1 MVFTCRGY
9 WQAAGAERFQRTT
22 IGAGVSKPGGAAA
35 LAAVVAAVWL
45 VYIVPLP
52 HYDIEVF
59 LRAGGAVGHGRDP
72 YPPPGSAEISSGFAY
87 VYPYL
92 VAFGFVPLSWLG
104 RYGAL
109 AFIALSVAALIA
121 AAHLAGAREARTYA
135 LVVMASCTITG
146 LQMGTL
152 NAVLFLGLAA
162 LWRCR
167 DRPVSAGMIAAAV
180 IYAKLF
186 LAPVWLWL
194 VLTRRA
200 TASAVAAVAV
210 TVLFALAELISP
222 VGTRAY
228 LGMLT
233 VLSRT
238 EAPMGLSLTGLL
250 VNSGLGFTMASWIA
264 RVAALGLLIA
274 CWLRMRHTADE
285 RTLYAGTLAAALVA
299 SPIIWS
305 HYLLLLVAP
314 LLVIAPTPDA
324 SGSRPPL
331 VVFAVASWFV
341 VTPHRSGPVGFAV
354 GGVLLT
360 LLAAPVLSTA
370 GPGLARR
377 ATAMVMAM
385 TRTASAGTIS
395 ASPGPARQAVL
406 ASTFSPVIRT
416 VATGTLA
423 VACGAALQLLAA
435 AHGGSGRVIGAYCAL
450 LGMVAVACLPPGP
463 AHGAD
468 SSVTTAADRRTSRR
482 RGRTVVTGAFAAAD
496 RHRRDGDG
504 TGQDST

>member
-1 MVFTCRGY
+1 M
-9 WQAAGAERFQRTT
+9 
-22 IGAGVSKPGGAAA
+22 SKPRGAAA

-59 LRAGGAVGHGRDP
+59 LRAGGAVRHGRDP

-200 TASAVAAVAV
+200 TASAVAAVVV

-250 VNSGLGFTMASWIA
+250 VNSGLGFTVASWIA
-264 RVAALGLLIA
+264 RVAALGLLTA

-314 LLVIAPTPDA
+314 LLVIAPAPDA
-324 SGSRPPL
+324 SGPRPPL
-331 VVFAVASWFV
+331 VIFAVASWFV
-341 VTPHRSGPVGFAV
+341 VTPHRSGPAAFAV

-360 LLAAPVLSTA
+360 LLAAPVLGTV
-370 GPGLARR
+370 GTGLARR
-377 ATAMVMAM
+377 ATAMA
-385 TRTASAGTIS
+385 RTVS

-416 VATGTLA
+416 VATGALA

-450 LGMVAVACLPPGP
+450 LGMVAVACLPPRP

-482 RGRTVVTGAFAAAD
+482 HSRTVVTRAFAAAD
-496 RHRRDGDG
+496 RHRRDD